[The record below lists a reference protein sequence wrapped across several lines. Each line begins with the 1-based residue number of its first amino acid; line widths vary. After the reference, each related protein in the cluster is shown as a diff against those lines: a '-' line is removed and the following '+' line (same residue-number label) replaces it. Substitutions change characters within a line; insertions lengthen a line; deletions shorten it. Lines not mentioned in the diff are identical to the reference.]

1 MQPPPQKKNKFIQ
14 NTICSLYEVEYFL
27 RNYNTFSDALHVLKI
42 VNRHNNRP
50 PPLPP
55 LNRK

>member
-1 MQPPPQKKNKFIQ
+1 MPPLPPKKNKFIQ

-27 RNYNTFSDALHVLKI
+27 RNYNTFSDALRVLKI
-42 VNRHNNRP
+42 INRHNNRP

-55 LNRK
+55 LK